1 MAIFRYVAEN
11 SEGRKKRG
19 QMVGLSES
27 DALARLRRQE
37 LNPLK
42 LVNITGTLESKF
54 LMLIAPVKAKDI
66 VIFARQFSVM
76 ISANVTVVESLMILV
91 DQTSNL
97 SLKNL
102 IAEIAF
108 EVDSGSFLS
117 EAFSK
122 YPNIFSNFFINIIR
136 SGETSGKLD
145 EVLNYL
151 ADEMEQ
157 NYDMRAK
164 IKGAMIY
171 PIFII
176 SALVGVGV
184 VLMVY
189 VIPNLTSMLTET
201 NAVLPWSTRIIIAVS
216 EFLQNY
222 LGLIVIFLIA
232 LIIGVRFALKTPFI
246 RLQFDTLKLRLPVF
260 GTLFKYIYLMRF
272 TRSLST
278 LIKGGVT
285 ITKALE
291 IVADI
296 IGNVVYRDLVLE
308 TLASINDGNP
318 VYLVMDRSS
327 YVPKMVP
334 QMISVGEKT
343 GKLDSVLDRVTEFY
357 GRETNNMLDN
367 LTKLMEPMI
376 MVIMGVGVGIM
387 VAAVIMPMYNMASQF

>member
-1 MAIFRYVAEN
+1 MAIFRYIAET

-19 QMVGLSES
+19 QIVGLSEP
-27 DALARLRRQE
+27 DALVRLRKMD
-37 LNPLK
+37 LNPIS
-42 LVNITGTLESKF
+42 VTNITGTLESKIS
-54 LMLIAPVKAKDI
+54 MMIAPIKAKEL
-66 VIFARQFSVM
+66 VVFARQFSVM

-91 DQTSNL
+91 DQTSNI

-102 IAEIAF
+102 IAEVAYD
-108 EVDSGSFLS
+108 VDSGSFLS

-122 YPNIFSNFFINIIR
+122 YPKVFSNFFINIIR

-157 NYDMRAK
+157 NYDMKAK

-176 SALVGVGV
+176 SALVGVGI

-201 NAVLPWSTRIIIAVS
+201 NATLPLSTRIVISVS
-216 EFLQNY
+216 DFLQNY
-222 LGLIVIFLIA
+222 LAVIVILIIA
-232 LIIGVRFALKTPFI
+232 LVVGVRLALRSTFV
-246 RLQFDTLKLRLPVF
+246 RYQYDLLKLRLPIF
-260 GTLFKYIYLMRF
+260 GKLFKYIYLMRF

-285 ITKALE
+285 ITKSLE

-296 IGNVVYRDLVLE
+296 IGNEVYKDLILE
-308 TLASINDGNP
+308 TLDSINDGNP
-318 VYLVMDRSS
+318 VYVVMDKSK

-357 GRETNNMLDN
+357 GRETRNMLDN
-367 LTKLMEPMI
+367 LTKLMEPII
-376 MVIMGVGVGIM
+376 MVIMGIGVGIM